1 MLRGARKR
9 EVLVDSMLDGLIAS
23 VGHAEAC
30 AEIAVK
36 CVSRRP
42 VYGDY
47 QTPGS

>member
-1 MLRGARKR
+1 MRRGARKR
-9 EVLVDSMLDGLIAS
+9 VVLVGNMLDGLIAS

-42 VYGDY
+42 VYGYY